1 MSSSALP
8 GTADLEGGLPSGL
21 RAGLRVIA
29 PAKLNLAL
37 EVLGRRRDGYHD
49 IDTVMTTIDLADE
62 LRLRPHP
69 TLEVTYDGAY
79 ARGLAS
85 IEAGSDL
92 VTRAALALATA
103 AGFEPRARIEVT
115 KRIPHPAG
123 LGGGSSDAAA
133 ALRGLNALWGLDW
146 PAARLA
152 EVAATIG
159 SDVPFFVHGGN
170 AHCTGRGEVVE
181 PLRDLPELRVLV
193 LVPPVP
199 PRENKTARRYADLI
213 RTDFSDGERA
223 QRLAYRVAR
232 GAPPPARDL
241 YNTFEAVI
249 ERTDFELM
257 GHFAAYRAAGAPTL
271 HLCGAGPAAFL
282 FVSERAKVSELRHQF
297 REAGAEVIEART
309 LRRAAA
315 LKLEPLDAP
324 ARPDTPTS
332 ED

>member
-1 MSSSALP
+1 MSASA
-8 GTADLEGGLPSGL
+8 GSLETGV
-21 RAGLRVIA
+21 RAIA

-37 EVLGRRRDGYHD
+37 EVLRRRADGYHE

-62 LRLRPHP
+62 LRLRPHAD
-69 TLEVTYDGAY
+69 LEVRYEGAF
-79 ARGLAS
+79 ANA
-85 IEAGSDL
+85 IEAGTDL
-92 VTRAALALATA
+92 VTRAARALAAA
-103 AGFEPRARIEVT
+103 AGRKPQAHIEVT

-146 PAARLA
+146 PASRLA
-152 EVAATIG
+152 EVGAEIG

-170 AHCTGRGEVVE
+170 AHCTGRGETVE

-193 LVPPVP
+193 LVPPVGV
-199 PRENKTARRYADLI
+199 PRDGSSKTARRYAEL
-213 RTDFSDGERA
+213 RPADFSDGERS

-241 YNTFEAVI
+241 YNSFEAVI

-271 HLCGAGPAAFL
+271 HLCGSGPAAFL
-282 FVSERAKVSELRHQF
+282 FVSERARVAELRRQF
-297 REAGAEVIEART
+297 REAGAEVFEART
-309 LRRAAA
+309 LRRADAVR
-315 LKLEPLDAP
+315 LEPLAP
-324 ARPDTPTS
+324 LDPS
-332 ED
+332 EG

>member
-1 MSSSALP
+1 MTSSLTGNAEA
-8 GTADLEGGLPSGL
+8 GA
-21 RAGLRVIA
+21 RAGVRVIA
-29 PAKLNLAL
+29 PAKLNLVL
-37 EVLGRRRDGYHD
+37 EVLGKRRDGYHD

-69 TLEVTYDGAY
+69 TLEVSYDGPH
-79 ARGLAS
+79 ARDLAVS
-85 IEAGSDL
+85 AGGTDL
-92 VTRAALALATA
+92 VTGAALALAAA
-103 AGFEPRARIEVT
+103 AGIEPRAGIEVT

-133 ALRGLNALWGLDW
+133 ALRGLNALWGLHW

-152 EVAATIG
+152 EVAVTIG
-159 SDVPFFVHGGN
+159 SDAPFFVYGGN
-170 AHCTGRGEVVE
+170 AHCTGRGDTVE
-181 PLRDLPELRVLV
+181 ALRDLPELRVLV
-193 LVPPVP
+193 LVPPVGSQ
-199 PRENKTARRYADLI
+199 ENKTARRYADLT
-213 RTDFSDGERA
+213 RSDFSDGGRS

-257 GHFAAYRAAGAPTL
+257 GHFAAYRAVGAPTL
-271 HLCGAGPAAFL
+271 HLCGSGPAAFL
-282 FVSERAKVSELRHQF
+282 FVSERAKVSELRHHF

-315 LKLEPLDAP
+315 LRLEPLDSPP
-324 ARPDTPTS
+324 AA
-332 ED
+332 EG